1 MRIADLIIMALLLT
15 ACSDFTATPIST
27 AEETP
32 SGRTLT

>member
-1 MRIADLIIMALLLT
+1 MRIAALIITAFILT
-15 ACSDFTATPIST
+15 ACPDFTATPTST

>member
-1 MRIADLIIMALLLT
+1 MRIVALIITALLLT
-15 ACSDFTATPIST
+15 ACSDFTATLTST

>member
-1 MRIADLIIMALLLT
+1 MRKAALIMAAFMLT
-15 ACSDFTATPIST
+15 ACSDFTATPTST